1 MVAAGLGLL
10 LRDQPRRASTARVV
24 GATVQVL
31 EVEEVK
37 DAKVKL
43 GDCLEVLPTL
53 EPESVQLF
61 VTSPPLIRF
70 MAAPAVS
77 FQGPGCGVATADDSA
92 NAGTCASRLTCHRG
106 HGAAIT
112 FRGALALGEMLN
124 ER

>member
-1 MVAAGLGLL
+1 MLADLDGDKLAAVSNEVVAAGLGLL

-53 EPESVQLF
+53 ETESVQLF

-70 MAAPAVS
+70 
-77 FQGPGCGVATADDSA
+77 
-92 NAGTCASRLTCHRG
+92 REL
-106 HGAAIT
+106 
-112 FRGALALGEMLN
+112 
-124 ER
+124 